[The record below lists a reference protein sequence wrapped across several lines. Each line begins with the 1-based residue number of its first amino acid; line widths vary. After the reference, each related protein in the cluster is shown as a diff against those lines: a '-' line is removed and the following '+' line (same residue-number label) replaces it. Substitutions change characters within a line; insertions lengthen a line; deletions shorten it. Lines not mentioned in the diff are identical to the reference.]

1 MSSVRSGLI
10 LSSIERYGVLLMGL
24 ATTFVTARLLTPADF
39 GIAIIGM
46 AIFGLIDIFRD
57 FGGGTYIIQI
67 DETTPARVQTVF
79 TVTLLLALPLF
90 VFLFFFSAEIA
101 SFYGSPGLQSYLHV
115 SAWCLLLSSFS
126 SPAYALLCRNLQF
139 GKLTM
144 LSLTST
150 TLNSLLTIAL
160 ALMGFSYMSY
170 AWGQLL
176 ASVVYFGLCVAW
188 GPKFPIYRFSLTEWR
203 RVTSYGIY
211 DSARALLNHLGDAA
225 PFLAFGK
232 TIGTEALGLYQRS
245 LTVSRLPERTVLAGI
260 TPVLQ
265 PAFSKHAREGQNLS
279 RSFLLGVEHV
289 TVLLWPALIGIVL
302 LAHPLVMIL
311 LGPQWTA
318 TVPIVQIMATSFLVW
333 FPMNLPRPA
342 LVAVGAV
349 RDTAL
354 IALLTVPVMV
364 GVQIAASFHGLTAIA
379 WSFFAANIYAV
390 LVSMYF
396 VRRNILLPWGA
407 LLRAMRKSAIV
418 TVISAVPSL
427 FMVIWMGGTEHLT
440 IADGIGTAMM
450 SAAWWF
456 LAIHWASHP
465 IKNEIARAIEAI
477 GAATIP
483 PSALRNLKS
492 IRVVVSSRV
501 FDGRKSSGYDPD
513 A

>member
-1 MSSVRSGLI
+1 MSSVRSGLL
-10 LSSIERYGVLLMGL
+10 LSSIERYGVLAMGL

-39 GIAIIGM
+39 GVAIIGM

-57 FGGGTYIIQI
+57 FGGGTYIVQV
-67 DETTPARVQTVF
+67 DDPTPHRVQTVF

-101 SFYGSPGLQSYLHV
+101 SFYASPGLRSYLHV

-139 GKLTM
+139 GKLTI
-144 LSLTST
+144 LSLTTSV
-150 TLNSLLTIAL
+150 LNSLLTIVL
-160 ALMGFSYMSY
+160 ALLGFSYMSY

-176 ASVVYFGLCVAW
+176 ASVVYFGLCVLW
-188 GPKFPIYRFSLTEWR
+188 GPKFPIYRLSLLEWR
-203 RVTSYGIY
+203 RVTAYGVY

-232 TIGTEALGLYQRS
+232 TLGTEALGIYQRA
-245 LTVSRLPERTVLAGI
+245 LTVSRLPERTVLAGFA
-260 TPVLQ
+260 PVLQ

-302 LAHPLVMIL
+302 LAQPLVMIL
-311 LGPQWTA
+311 LGSQWTA
-318 TVPIVQIMATSFLVW
+318 TVPIIQIIATSFLVW

-354 IALLTVPVMV
+354 TAILTVPVV
-364 GVQIAASFHGLTAIA
+364 VAVQIAASFYGLTAVA
-379 WSFFAANIYAV
+379 GSFVVANAYTV

-396 VRRNILLPWGA
+396 VRRNIVLPWSSV
-407 LLRAMRKSAIV
+407 LRAMRKSAIV
-418 TVISAVPSL
+418 TAISAIPSMIIV
-427 FMVIWMGGTEHLT
+427 FWVGGTSHVTVAE
-440 IADGIGTAMM
+440 GIGAAMM

-456 LAIHWASHP
+456 LAIHWLEHP
-465 IKNEIARAIEAI
+465 IKNEIAHVLEVV
-477 GAATIP
+477 GV
-483 PSALRNLKS
+483 SALPKSALQNLRA
-492 IRVVVSSRV
+492 IRVVVNSRV
-501 FDGRKSSGYDPD
+501 FDGRRSSGYDRD